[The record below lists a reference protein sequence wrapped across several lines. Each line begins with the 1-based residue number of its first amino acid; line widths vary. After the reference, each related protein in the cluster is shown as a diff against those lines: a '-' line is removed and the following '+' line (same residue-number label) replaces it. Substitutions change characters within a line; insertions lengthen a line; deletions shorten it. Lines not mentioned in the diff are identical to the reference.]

1 MWRQGSPASIVLL
14 GLRDRIDVRV
24 SISHTADSQALV
36 AETLARAR
44 SAVNE
49 PARQLVSPLTSYDCR
64 HGGDLTHT
72 LTTYLHEGYNTS
84 RAAKRLHLHRSGLLY
99 RLARIRELLQLDLNE
114 YEVRVALE
122 LALLGTACSGVDC
135 E

>member
-1 MWRQGSPASIVLL
+1 VLL

-24 SISHTADSQALV
+24 SSSNAADSQALV
-36 AETLARAR
+36 AEILARAQ
-44 SAVNE
+44 SAVHE
-49 PARQLVSPLTSYDCR
+49 PARQLVTPLTSYDCR
-64 HGGDLTHT
+64 HGGDLSHT
-72 LTTYLHEGYNTS
+72 LATYLYEGYNTS

-99 RLARIRELLQLDLNE
+99 RLARIRELLQLDLDE

-122 LALLGTACSGVDC
+122 LALLGSASSGVDS